1 MASDVLQGM
10 DFFATVVTA
19 YWSFCISNFWT
30 AVPITLGLI
39 GIVYR
44 LIRRVFR

>member
-1 MASDVLQGM
+1 MADVLQGF
-10 DFFATVVTA
+10 DFFALVVSS
-19 YWSFCISNFWT
+19 YWNFCLSNFWT

-44 LIRRVFR
+44 LIRRTFR